1 MDTRYSS
8 HPGIKLI
15 RLPRCAAVLAVIAAV
30 SLGLLLFVLAAGLA
44 LIIIP
49 IAIVGGMI
57 VRWRL
62 RRRMAEAARPRNVID
77 AQYRIIDRER

>member
-15 RLPRCAAVLAVIAAV
+15 RLPRWAAVLAVIAAV

-44 LIIIP
+44 LITIP
-49 IAIVGGMI
+49 VAMVGGMI
-57 VRWRL
+57 LRWRL
-62 RRRMAEAARPRNVID
+62 RRRMAETARSGDVID
-77 AQYRIIDRER
+77 AEYRIMDRER

>member
-15 RLPRCAAVLAVIAAV
+15 RVPRWAAVLALIATV
-30 SLGLLLFVLAAGLA
+30 SLGLLLLVVAAGLA

-49 IAIVGGMI
+49 VAIVGGMI
-57 VRWRL
+57 MRWRL
-62 RRRMAEAARPRNVID
+62 RRRMAEAARPGDVID
-77 AQYRIIDRER
+77 AEYRIIDRGR